1 MNIIKTSI
9 TVVQVILTIGKGVVH
24 LGCPG
29 FTSHQQG
36 LKGGQGGL
44 IVIFDFVSRLH
55 HSGNSL

>member
-9 TVVQVILTIGKGVVH
+9 TVVQVILTIGNVSAH
-24 LGCPG
+24 LGLVG
-29 FTSHQQG
+29 FCSHQQG

-44 IVIFDFVSRLH
+44 IVIFSFVSRLH